1 MEPEN
6 LSITP
11 VPPLPPGAPARTASR
26 AGVRIALGVT
36 LVALVGLGVFTGVR
50 VKEALAKRDQ
60 VAAARTAAQT
70 SVTKKA
76 PLLVAHPTA
85 TKWKPHVDMT
95 GTLKPWREA
104 EVGFETSGRLVK
116 VLVATG
122 DVVRDRQTLAY
133 LDGARAGDMIAIKEA
148 SVRAAAANLALAED
162 ARKRTDALVASK
174 SLPEAQ
180 AEQARQQVAL
190 TRAQLQA
197 AQGDAQLA
205 RTGAGQN
212 AIFAP
217 FAGVVTRAPT
227 AAGGVVQPGTPLVRI
242 EDLSRLR
249 LSATVGEDDV
259 PLVSIGAQAT
269 VRYRDRAV
277 IGKVIAL
284 VPSLDQGTRRAPVEI
299 EVPNDPHAPLL
310 AWGFVHATLETP
322 GEVLAVRVP
331 PTARRPGSQ
340 DEVVKIDGGKARI
353 VRVTHAVAEDGAWIV
368 RQGLSAAD
376 VILVAPTADVKEGD
390 AIVDTE
396 MAP

>member
-1 MEPEN
+1 MD
-6 LSITP
+6 TD
-11 VPPLPPGAPARTASR
+11 PPGLPPMPPVQVRPSTPTASR
-26 AGVRIALGVT
+26 AGVRLALGVT

-50 VKEALAKRDQ
+50 VKQAMAKRDQ

-70 SVTKKA
+70 SVTKRA
-76 PLLVAHPTA
+76 PLQTTHPTA
-85 TKWKPHVDMT
+85 TTWKPRVEMT

-133 LDGARAGDMIAIKEA
+133 LDGARAGDTIAIKEA
-148 SVRAAAANLALAED
+148 SVRAAAANFALAED
-162 ARKRTDALVASK
+162 GLRRTEALVSSK

-227 AAGGVVQPGTPLVRI
+227 AAGGVVQPGTPLVHI

-259 PLVSIGAQAT
+259 PLVSVGAEAT

-277 IGKVIAL
+277 TGKVIAL
-284 VPSLDQGTRRAPVEI
+284 VPSLDQATRRAPVEI
-299 EVPNDPHAPLL
+299 EVPNDPRAPLL
-310 AWGFVHATLETP
+310 AWGFVHASLETP
-322 GEVLAVRVP
+322 LDVAAVRVP

-340 DEVVKIDGGKARI
+340 DEVVKIENGKARI
-353 VRVTHAVAEDGAWIV
+353 VRVTHAVADDGAWIV
-368 RQGLSAAD
+368 RQGLTAAD
-376 VILVAPTADVKEGD
+376 VILTAPTADVKEGD
-390 AIVDTE
+390 AIAETE
-396 MAP
+396 MTP